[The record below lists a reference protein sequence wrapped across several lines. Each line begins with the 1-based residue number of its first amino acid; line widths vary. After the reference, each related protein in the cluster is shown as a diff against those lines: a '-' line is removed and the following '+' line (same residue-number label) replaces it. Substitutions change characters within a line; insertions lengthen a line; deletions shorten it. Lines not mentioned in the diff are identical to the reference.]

1 MIELV
6 LGIIE
11 ESLVLVNKLV
21 PEESTR
27 IKNRVL
33 NLRREW
39 DEEIAKGHLRDD
51 ARLVMLERE
60 LRDIGQLFLTT
71 IKSANTKSQ
80 S

>member
-1 MIELV
+1 MVELI

-11 ESLVLVNKLV
+11 QSLVLVNKLV
-21 PEESTR
+21 PEEASR

-51 ARLVMLERE
+51 AKLVMLERE
-60 LRDIGQLFLTT
+60 LRDIGELFLTT
-71 IKSANTKSQ
+71 IKSADIKG
-80 S
+80 